1 MIDLIYDRYEDGLY
15 WVHDTTYD
23 RYYVVS
29 GTFVPDSAAAVEF
42 VRNYG
47 INRRATIASGI
58 HTKLTYDTYGI
69 ITSGTNATTADINDS
84 IDRRYV
90 TDAMLASIGGS
101 VVCIQQRLLNTL
113 LPVGVSTAA
122 TIPLAA
128 PEANKCF
135 TVKVWLKAAANQH
148 DKKLYARINADV
160 NLELFNITKKY
171 DDEPITI
178 TIEGICGNST
188 GANQA
193 WVSTIIAFD
202 ENANHSSVSYADLN
216 TATLTNIVLT
226 ADLTANDDLK
236 VIGYSSSYS
245 RST

>member
-1 MIDLIYDRYEDGLY
+1 MNLSYVDNNGDEYRVLDIDRGVY
-15 WVHDTTYD
+15 
-23 RYYVVS
+23 YYVKMSEVAS
-29 GTFVPDSAAAVEF
+29 SSEAIDFLK
-42 VRNYG
+42 NYG
-47 INRRATIASGI
+47 LVRRDTIASG
-58 HTKLTYDTYGI
+58 TKTKITYDKWGI
-69 ITSGTNATTADINDS
+69 VTSGTNATTADINDS

-90 TDAMLASIGGS
+90 TDAMLTSIGGS
-101 VVCIQQRLLNTL
+101 VVSIQQRLLNTL

-148 DKKLYARINADV
+148 DKKLYARINADAT
-160 NLELFNITKKY
+160 LELFNITKKY
-171 DDEPITI
+171 DNEPITI

-193 WVSTIIAFD
+193 WVSTILAFD

-226 ADLTANDDLK
+226 ADLVDNGDLK